1 VIFYHEL
8 IEFGT
13 DFGDLR
19 TFARLSRSIG
29 KSARLAV
36 RFCGG
41 GDAAKG
47 AKARCLTEA
56 TDDQEEGAGRFL
68 VLLMRR

>member
-19 TFARLSRSIG
+19 AFARLPRSIG
-29 KSARLAV
+29 KLARLAV
-36 RFCGG
+36 GFCGA

-47 AKARCLTEA
+47 PKARCLTEA
-56 TDDQEEGAGRFL
+56 TGNQQESVRSLPCVAYA
-68 VLLMRR
+68 